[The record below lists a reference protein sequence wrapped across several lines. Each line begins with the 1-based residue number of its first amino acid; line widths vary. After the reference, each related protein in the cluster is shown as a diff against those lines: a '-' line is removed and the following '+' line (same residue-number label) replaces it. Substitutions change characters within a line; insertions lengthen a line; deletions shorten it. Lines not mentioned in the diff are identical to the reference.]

1 VFFQNITQIKGFK
14 GFVGYGIRELS
25 QNEMTSYCL
34 NETSLTKFPHIQS
47 EVNFT
52 SDFMIRSYSSGCYY
66 FDANTGKWLSNGMDI
81 YEDTSL
87 EYTHCMSNHLTAFA
101 GGLVI
106 LPSTINFQ
114 YIFAEHLLSKSLLSI
129 LIIIIITCIY
139 ILFALW
145 SRYMDIQDV
154 KKMNLVACK
163 DNDPNHSYF
172 YEVIIFTGIKDK
184 SGTKSKVFL
193 IQIN

>member
-1 VFFQNITQIKGFK
+1 MTQIKGFK

-25 QNEMTSYCL
+25 QNEITSYCL
-34 NETSLTKFPHIQS
+34 NESSLTKFPLYQS

-66 FDANTGKWLSNGMDI
+66 FDANTGKWYSSGMDI

-87 EYTHCMSNHLTAFA
+87 EKTHCMSNHLTSFA
-101 GGLVI
+101 SGLVI
-106 LPSTINFQ
+106 LPSIINFQ
-114 YIFAEHLLSKSLLSI
+114 YVFAHTLMTKSLLAI
-129 LIIIIITCIY
+129 LILIIITCIY

-145 SRYMDIQDV
+145 TRYMDIQDV

-163 DNDPNHSYF
+163 DNDPNNSYF
-172 YEVIIFTGIKDK
+172 YEVIVFTGTRDN
-184 SGTKSKVFL
+184 SGTHSKVYKL
-193 IQIN
+193 L

>member
-1 VFFQNITQIKGFK
+1 MTQINGFK

-25 QNEMTSYCL
+25 QNEMNSYCL
-34 NETSLTKFPHIQS
+34 NESSLTTFPHIQS

-66 FDANTGKWLSNGMDI
+66 FDANTGKWYSNGMDI

-87 EYTHCMSNHLTAFA
+87 EKTHCMSNHLTSFA

-114 YIFAEHLLSKSLLSI
+114 YVYANTMLNKSLLAI
-129 LIIIIITCIY
+129 LILIIITCIY

-163 DNDPNHSYF
+163 DNDPNHSYS
-172 YEVIIFTGIKDK
+172 YEVIVFSGTRDK
-184 SGTKSKVFL
+184 SGTKSKVYL
-193 IQIN
+193 KSYQEKPLY